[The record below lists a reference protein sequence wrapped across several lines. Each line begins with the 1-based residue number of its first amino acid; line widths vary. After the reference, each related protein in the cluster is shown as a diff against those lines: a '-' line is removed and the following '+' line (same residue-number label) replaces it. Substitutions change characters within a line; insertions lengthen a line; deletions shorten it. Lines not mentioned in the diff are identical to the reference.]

1 MPIILDNTS
10 ITGLGVGGLPV
21 STVNSTTLAD
31 AAVIS
36 SKLANNS
43 ILASKIDIPYQMVV
57 RTTGYTVPSGT
68 TNIDYNVLR
77 EARLTSHNSS
87 INMLFQVPG
96 KYLITTGWRFGSG
109 GDVWTGVRILD
120 EDGTVRGRGYGT
132 GQLNE
137 NDAGPCEITFIA
149 DIPASR
155 INQNMRM
162 QFMRLGSTMG
172 IASPGIES
180 ADAIVTTVV
189 WCGV

>member
-1 MPIILDNTS
+1 MPITLGNTS
-10 ITGLGVGGLPV
+10 ITGLSVGGLPAG
-21 STVNSTTLAD
+21 SVNSTTLAD

-57 RTTGYTVPSGT
+57 RTSGYTVPSGT
-68 TNIDYNVLR
+68 TNIEYNVLR
-77 EARLTSHNSS
+77 EARLTSHNSGV
-87 INMLFQVPG
+87 NMLFQVPG

-132 GQLNE
+132 GMLT
-137 NDAGPCEITFIA
+137 NDPGPCEITFIA